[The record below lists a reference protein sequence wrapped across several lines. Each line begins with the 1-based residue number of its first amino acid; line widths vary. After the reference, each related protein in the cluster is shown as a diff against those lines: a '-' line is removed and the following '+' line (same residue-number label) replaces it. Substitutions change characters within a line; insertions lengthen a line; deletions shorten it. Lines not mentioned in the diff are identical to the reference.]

1 MADNAIIQ
9 AAGAAYGPM
18 KGEYDISGFVQGF
31 TNIAKGLIAQEQRF
45 TKGKALLDKRGN
57 LVKTKYGEYR
67 GHLDQIKKQY
77 LVDRDLDKATAAV
90 DNIIMGTNS
99 VNALGKLADEMYE
112 GGSYSADVPPLYKNY
127 LNALRTGDLSTP
139 IKYGDKKLDPFFG
152 FDADNNPQVLGPD
165 GQYTSVD
172 NLYAILS
179 SYAKKSDG
187 DDLVK
192 SVNSFTSSTYANE
205 EAWENAAGSLQTTL
219 NSGFKNEKARNAFL
233 LDNQQNIGLNKSEN
247 FVDYYLDNKLFGN
260 LEYKN
265 KAKFDEV
272 MNSETSTAKEKR
284 ATREL
289 MVSTLMKIDKNI
301 ETDID
306 DFITGIINA
315 KKPKAK
321 VNGQIPLIPVGKDGR
336 LTTAGSKI
344 KEIDNLF
351 RNPASYK
358 MSFGGDKKM
367 YIKLTGGK
375 PGEATLML
383 ESGDA
388 ALSLGDTPITFDLT
402 STEGL
407 RKGIKIA
414 GDRLMTWAEKAD
426 FDYYLNNVN
435 LASFVAGS
443 DRDGTINSPYVLFSD
458 NKNEIRGTIE
468 GAEGMYFED
477 LAGTVYL
484 YENEDFKVVRGIGLR
499 ERMNTKYNSNK

>member
-57 LVKTKYGEYR
+57 LVKTRFGEY
-67 GHLDQIKKQY
+67 
-77 LVDRDLDKATAAV
+77 KATAAV

-99 VNALGKLADEMYE
+99 VNALGKLADDMYE

-284 ATREL
+284 ATKEL

-301 ETDID
+301 EADID

-435 LASFVAGS
+435 LADFVAGS
-443 DRDGTINSPYVLFSD
+443 DRDGTINSPYLIIG
-458 NKNEIRGTIE
+458 NKNQTRETIE
-468 GAEGMYFED
+468 GAEGMYFEGPNGK
-477 LAGTVYL
+477 LYL
-484 YENEDFKVVRGIGLR
+484 VKNQEFVNVP
-499 ERMNTKYNSNK
+499 NNKYNSNKK

>member
-1 MADNAIIQ
+1 MADNAIMQ

-67 GHLDQIKKQY
+67 GLLDNIKKQY

-265 KAKFDEV
+265 KAK
-272 MNSETSTAKEKR
+272 
-284 ATREL
+284 
-289 MVSTLMKIDKNI
+289 
-301 ETDID
+301 
-306 DFITGIINA
+306 
-315 KKPKAK
+315 
-321 VNGQIPLIPVGKDGR
+321 
-336 LTTAGSKI
+336 
-344 KEIDNLF
+344 
-351 RNPASYK
+351 
-358 MSFGGDKKM
+358 
-367 YIKLTGGK
+367 
-375 PGEATLML
+375 
-383 ESGDA
+383 
-388 ALSLGDTPITFDLT
+388 
-402 STEGL
+402 
-407 RKGIKIA
+407 
-414 GDRLMTWAEKAD
+414 
-426 FDYYLNNVN
+426 
-435 LASFVAGS
+435 
-443 DRDGTINSPYVLFSD
+443 
-458 NKNEIRGTIE
+458 
-468 GAEGMYFED
+468 
-477 LAGTVYL
+477 
-484 YENEDFKVVRGIGLR
+484 
-499 ERMNTKYNSNK
+499 